1 MERSGIAVSEKQ
13 IGEGLQTGDERQ
25 KEKFMSNNGFR
36 DCARND
42 GLRLNPVSP
51 RSCCMEQSG
60 IAVSPRRTGEGL
72 QNSEERQKE
81 KLMSKHGFRDC
92 ARNDGLR
99 VNPVSPWSCCMEQ
112 SGIAVSPRRTG
123 EGLQNSEDGQ
133 KEKFMMNNGF
143 RDCARNDGLRVSP
156 VSPRSCCM
164 EQSGIAVSEKRILKK
179 CVWRNL

>member
-1 MERSGIAVSEKQ
+1 MMNKGFRDCARNDGLRVNPVSPRSCCMERSGIAVSEKQ

-99 VNPVSPWSCCMEQ
+99 VNP
-112 SGIAVSPRRTG
+112 
-123 EGLQNSEDGQ
+123 
-133 KEKFMMNNGF
+133 
-143 RDCARNDGLRVSP
+143 
-156 VSPRSCCM
+156 
-164 EQSGIAVSEKRILKK
+164 
-179 CVWRNL
+179 